1 MDGLSTIG
9 SIIAIAQAIGA
20 IPSIIKTLDRF
31 VHTKR
36 ELAGL
41 LNELYTLQLL
51 RLAVEDTGKLF
62 SAADN
67 PGELAIPEPPLLSRA
82 RTSLD
87 KIITELRLLADRLE
101 RQSTLHR
108 LKFILCSRKIAQLQ
122 ADARAIREN
131 LHLALSQMALLSQH
145 AHGKML
151 LEVHSIISNKDV
163 QSHQALPPQSSLIP
177 SIVESE
183 TGHTAGMISDQPPA
197 LFQSDSVPNERSEA
211 PAHHTEAR
219 PSRDFVRI
227 ETSLRLERK
236 CNVSCHCQCHF
247 NRMQLRSPR
256 WLSCAL
262 GNFFLSYDCLPVPG
276 RWKCDQAQ
284 CSRSSSSL
292 HVSYHLPRWLID
304 RALSLTAS
312 FDGLTGGGATI
323 HFTVPRILG
332 MRNILWK
339 YISMDDVV
347 CVEKLLRETRHRPT
361 DMNEYGHSLLQYAI
375 LQRASRVFELMNQT
389 WQLHRFP
396 NRRDRNSML
405 LIRELVMTSPKR
417 QTDPFILAINRLID
431 CDEDEVA
438 MQSPVHKAVRADA
451 DVLEIINEERNF
463 LATTDDFHWTPL
475 HLACAFG
482 HSRAVQTLIDAG
494 SPLDLQDYRERTP
507 LVVSVHYGQYGSA
520 LCLVKNGCNILAVDE
535 NGDNACAHILRQ
547 DLSEASISVL
557 AECLRRE
564 PGLAKVRG
572 WHQRQLLHFLAQHQT
587 VAGPFTEQ
595 CLRMLLIA
603 GADPDSL
610 DAFGA
615 TPLILA
621 VEKNNVTVVRL
632 LLEAGARLET
642 SDHGY
647 GRRILHF
654 VALYGNL
661 KLINFFRTVTAAG
674 QSMTHDTE
682 DLDGNTPI
690 NSWKWR
696 TQSNGRLWPGMRRPT
711 LEETDAFEGLIQD
724 IRNRAV
730 PR

>member
-431 CDEDEVA
+431 CDEDE
-438 MQSPVHKAVRADA
+438 
-451 DVLEIINEERNF
+451 
-463 LATTDDFHWTPL
+463 
-475 HLACAFG
+475 
-482 HSRAVQTLIDAG
+482 
-494 SPLDLQDYRERTP
+494 
-507 LVVSVHYGQYGSA
+507 
-520 LCLVKNGCNILAVDE
+520 
-535 NGDNACAHILRQ
+535 
-547 DLSEASISVL
+547 
-557 AECLRRE
+557 
-564 PGLAKVRG
+564 
-572 WHQRQLLHFLAQHQT
+572 
-587 VAGPFTEQ
+587 
-595 CLRMLLIA
+595 
-603 GADPDSL
+603 L

-621 VEKNNVTVVRL
+621 VEKNNVTIVRL

-654 VALYGNL
+654 VALYGDL